1 MARTLI
7 ATLRVPQQ
15 PALVEVRALIGHPME
30 TGYRRDA
37 DGRLLPRDILRRFSC
52 ALGAGGPVVFRAELH
67 PSVAANPYFA
77 FFVRAADGD
86 TLLLNWEGDNGFAQ
100 SETVVVKRAEPAA

>member
-15 PALVEVRALIGHPME
+15 PALVEVRALIAHPME

-37 DGRLLPRDILRRFSC
+37 GGALLPRDILRRFSC
-52 ALGAGGPVVFRAELH
+52 TLGAGGPVVFRADLH
-67 PSVAANPYFA
+67 PSIAANPYLA
-77 FFVRAADGD
+77 FFLRAADGD
-86 TLLLNWEGDNGFAQ
+86 TLVLRWEGDNGFAQ
-100 SETVVVKRAEPAA
+100 SETVVVKRREPAA